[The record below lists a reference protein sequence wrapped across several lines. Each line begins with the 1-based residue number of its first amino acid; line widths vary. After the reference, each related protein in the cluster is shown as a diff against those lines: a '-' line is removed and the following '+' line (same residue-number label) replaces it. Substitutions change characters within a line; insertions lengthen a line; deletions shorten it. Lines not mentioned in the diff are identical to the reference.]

1 MPGTINQKAAT
12 ISFSTAELL
21 AADLAGAGVDPN
33 EAQKAL
39 AYLRSKR
46 DPKAF
51 FDYLQAIV
59 TNGRAVIRLGQ
70 TLDYYRNLQGACQR
84 HLRGMAYEEMALT
97 LGWAL
102 RLLRYY
108 RAVPWAAKEK
118 AAEPRA
124 PGQASQQAAAANTVA
139 ATGARPQPAPPAA
152 PARELPAV
160 GATFTGKVIDGDD
173 QFFAI
178 EVPGFKPE
186 QVFAALKVEPGVP
199 KYRVGKDSA
208 KVEVTGI
215 RETRTGKTVLDV
227 RRPAKQG

>member
-1 MPGTINQKAAT
+1 M
-12 ISFSTAELL
+12 ISFSTATAELL

-59 TNGRAVIRLGQ
+59 TNGQAVIRSRQ
-70 TLDYYRNLQGACQR
+70 TLDYYHNLQRACQH
-84 HLRGMAYEEMALT
+84 HLRGMAYKEMALT

-108 RAVPWAAKEK
+108 RAVPWAAEEK
-118 AAEPRA
+118 AAERRA
-124 PGQASQQAAAANTVA
+124 PGQAPRQAAAAEART
-139 ATGARPQPAPPAA
+139 ATSAPPQPAPPAA
-152 PARELPAV
+152 STRELPAV
-160 GATFTGKVIDGDD
+160 GATFTGKVIEGDD
-173 QFFAI
+173 QFFTI

-186 QVFAALKVEPGVP
+186 RVLALLKIEPGVP

-208 KVEVTGI
+208 KVEVTGM
-215 RETRTGKTVLDV
+215 RETSDGKTVLDV
-227 RRPAKQG
+227 CRPAKKG

>member
-1 MPGTINQKAAT
+1 MKSLSAHTTQ
-12 ISFSTAELL
+12 TAELL

-59 TNGRAVIRLGQ
+59 TNGKVVIRSRQ
-70 TLDYYRNLQGACQR
+70 TLDYYRNLQRACQR

-108 RAVPWAAKEK
+108 RAVRWAAEEK
-118 AAEPRA
+118 AAERRA
-124 PGQASQQAAAANTVA
+124 PGQVPRQAAAADAGT

-152 PARELPAV
+152 PTRELPAV
-160 GATFTGKVIDGDD
+160 GATFTGKVIEGDD
-173 QFFAI
+173 HFFVI

-186 QVFAALKVEPGVP
+186 QVFAVLKIEPGVP

-208 KVEVTGI
+208 KVEVTGM
-215 RETRTGKTVLDV
+215 RETRGGKTVLDV

>member
-1 MPGTINQKAAT
+1 M
-12 ISFSTAELL
+12 SHFSTAELL

-33 EAQKAL
+33 EAQKAM

-59 TNGRAVIRLGQ
+59 TNGRAVIRSNQ
-70 TLDYYRNLQGACQR
+70 TLDYYRKLQSDCQR
-84 HLRGMAYEEMALT
+84 HLRGMAYEELALT

-108 RAVPWAAKEK
+108 RAVPWAAEEK
-118 AAEPRA
+118 AAERRGEPVQAPRRA
-124 PGQASQQAAAANTVA
+124 AAADIGAAMGARQQAA
-139 ATGARPQPAPPAA
+139 P

-160 GATFTGKVIDGDD
+160 GATFTGKVIDGDE
-173 QFFAI
+173 QFFVI
-178 EVPGFKPE
+178 EVPGFKPDR
-186 QVFAALKVEPGVP
+186 VFAALKIEPGVP

-208 KVEVTGI
+208 RVEVTNV
-215 RETRTGKTVLDV
+215 RQTKTGKTVLDV
-227 RRPAKQG
+227 RRLAKQE

>member
-1 MPGTINQKAAT
+1 M
-12 ISFSTAELL
+12 SHFSTAELL
-21 AADLAGAGVDPN
+21 AADLAGARVDPN

-59 TNGRAVIRLGQ
+59 TNGGAVIRSNQ
-70 TLDYYRNLQGACQR
+70 TLDYYHNLQRACQR
-84 HLRGMAYEEMALT
+84 HLRGMAYEELALT

-108 RAVPWAAKEK
+108 RAVPWAAEEK
-118 AAEPRA
+118 AAERRA
-124 PGQASQQAAAANTVA
+124 PVQTPRRAAAADTGAAMGARQQAA
-139 ATGARPQPAPPAA
+139 P

-160 GATFTGKVIDGDD
+160 GATFTGKVVKGDENI
-173 QFFAI
+173 FVI
-178 EVPGFKPE
+178 EVPGFDPD
-186 QVFAALKVEPGVP
+186 QVCAVLKIEPGVP
-199 KYRVGKDSA
+199 KYRVDKDSA
-208 KVEVTGI
+208 RVEVTGV
-215 RETRTGKTVLDV
+215 RQTKTGKTVLDV